1 MATTPA
7 TAEVQRPPEED
18 EGGRWWQS
26 PIAQMVW
33 RRALLG
39 ILTLVLIAVIVYF
52 ATTVLP
58 GDAATAILG
67 QSATPA
73 RIAKVEAELGL
84 DEPLL
89 TRFVDWFGNAI
100 HGDFGNSLSAA
111 APVGSHGGASKEAV
125 TTLVN
130 EKLLNSVVL
139 IGVTAI
145 VSTLLG
151 ILAGMYAAFRRDG
164 IFDTGGSVVALVASA
179 LPEFVVAIFVV
190 MLFAVNVFDWFPAL
204 SLLPPGESI
213 LSHLNMLVLPVLAL
227 VIVTTP
233 YVFRMTRGAMIE
245 VLDTDYVEFARMKGV
260 SPRKI
265 AFRHALPNALAP
277 VIQVVGLNLL
287 YLAGGIVLVEAIFSY
302 PGVGLALVEAIN
314 GRDVPTIQYIVLMLA
329 VFYVILNIVTDVGV
343 LLVTPRRRYP
353 RS

>member
-1 MATTPA
+1 MI
-7 TAEVQRPPEED
+7 V
-18 EGGRWWQS
+18 
-26 PIAQMVW
+26 

-39 ILTLVLIAVIVYF
+39 ILTIILIAVIVYF

-73 RIAKVEAELGL
+73 RIAQVRHELGL
-84 DEPLL
+84 EQPVLQ
-89 TRFVDWFGNAI
+89 RFWHWGTHAI
-100 HGDFGNSLSAA
+100 TGDFGNSLSAA
-111 APVGSHGGASKEAV
+111 APVDSIGTGTSSKEAV

-130 EKLLNSVVL
+130 EKLLNSAVL
-139 IGVTAI
+139 IAATAI
-145 VSTLLG
+145 ISTLIG

-164 IFDTGGSVVALVASA
+164 IFDTGGSIVALVASA

-190 MLFAVNVFDWFPAL
+190 MLFAVNVFGWFPAL
-204 SLLPPGESI
+204 SLLPPGASI
-213 LSHLNMLVLPVLAL
+213 LSKPEMLVLPVLAL

-245 VLDTDYVEFARMKGV
+245 VLDADYIEFARMKGV
-260 SPRKI
+260 SPRRI

-302 PGVGLALVEAIN
+302 PGAGRALVEAIN
-314 GRDVPTIQYIVLMLA
+314 GRDVPTIQYIVMLLA
-329 VFYVILNIVTDVGV
+329 VFYVILNIFTDVCA
-343 LLVTPRRRYP
+343 LMVTPRRRYP
-353 RS
+353 RT